1 MSVLYYNR
9 GSGMHPP
16 PLLIPHGLLHT
27 PPPCHTLL
35 ILPRKRSCA
44 KQPLFIVR
52 ASNQQPPPPPP
63 PPALPSSVDSND
75 QRLSSTPVG
84 GLLQLLSIPR
94 SIWKQLLTPL
104 NNFGFGQRSI
114 WEGGVGIFI
123 ISGAILFS
131 LTVAWLKGY
140 QLRSRC
146 QRYHAVIEFTKA
158 NGICVWTPV
167 RMRGVDIGNVVTVR
181 PSLESIDVMV
191 QVSSFYMLLNS
202 CPQYLLLLI
211 PMN

>member
-44 KQPLFIVR
+44 KHPLFIVR

-158 NGICVWTPV
+158 NGICVGTPV

-211 PMN
+211 PMD